1 MVACTDNELN
11 LVQEH
16 VPSLTAS
23 SDYDA
28 IIQDVEEF
36 SLPEELSSSTATIF
50 PNVIGSSVNNTD
62 FTHNHN
68 EKALLGRVLFYDNRM
83 SKNNSISCAS
93 CHKQQLAFSDDA
105 SLSFGF
111 GGKQTIRNSM
121 SITNPMLN
129 SSFFWDSRSRS
140 LEDLAL
146 RPVFDHV
153 EMGMDSR
160 EELIAKISAE
170 SYYDEL
176 FEEAYGSDRITESRI
191 SEALAAFV
199 SSMFSG
205 DSKFDEGLDQNFENY
220 SELEKHG
227 MALFFNEKTQ
237 CASCHNGINFAS
249 PQGFSSS
256 NPYRR
261 TDGTTNIGLDLVY
274 EDPGFADGKFKIPSL
289 RNIALTSPYMHD
301 GRFETLREVIDHY
314 DHGIQAHEDLDP
326 KLHNNGEP
334 IRLNLTE
341 LDKDAL
347 EAFLVS
353 LTSKSILTDDKFS
366 NPFD

>member
-1 MVACTDNELN
+1 
-11 LVQEH
+11 
-16 VPSLTAS
+16 
-23 SDYDA
+23 
-28 IIQDVEEF
+28 
-36 SLPEELSSSTATIF
+36 
-50 PNVIGSSVNNTD
+50 
-62 FTHNHN
+62 
-68 EKALLGRVLFYDNRM
+68 M

-160 EELIAKISAE
+160 EELIAKISAK

-289 RNIALTSPYMHD
+289 RNIALTGPYMHD